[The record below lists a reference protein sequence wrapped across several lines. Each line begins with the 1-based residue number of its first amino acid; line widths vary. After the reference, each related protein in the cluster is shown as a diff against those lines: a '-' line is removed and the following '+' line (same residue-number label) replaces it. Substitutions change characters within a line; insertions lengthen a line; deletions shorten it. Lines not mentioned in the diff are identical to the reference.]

1 VPWYFV
7 ARYHVTMQR
16 RMQELHN
23 MSTHD
28 SLTGLFDRRD
38 IMEVIKKA
46 LEAHAGKTAMLLV
59 DINNVTTINDARG
72 HVAGDAVLART
83 SQAVLYAPIAAVRA
97 P

>member
-23 MSTHD
+23 ISTHD
-28 SLTGLFDRRD
+28 SLTGLFNRRD
-38 IMEVIKKA
+38 IMEVIKKG
-46 LEAHAGKTAMLLV
+46 LEAHAGKIAMLLV
-59 DINNVTTINDARG
+59 DINNLTTINDASG

-83 SQAVLYAPIAAVRA
+83 SRQSA
-97 P
+97 